1 MNTVMQSATNPT
13 PTPTPTPTA
22 QPGQVLAKPN
32 ISPLSPH
39 GSVPA
44 TMSPLT
50 GAGVIAASQQ
60 QSIAHNS
67 LVNANMGRTVG
78 GKKRSKKSKA
88 KRSKKSKAKR
98 SNKSKAKRSK
108 KSKARQSRR
117 CRRGGATNP
126 TPTPTPTPTSTSTPT
141 PTPTNAKL
149 VTVPQFLGAQHAGAN
164 QASINLNHGGML
176 MSSQAAYDN
185 TNAPASNHRLP

>member
-1 MNTVMQSATNPT
+1 MNPVMQSATK

-22 QPGQVLAKPN
+22 QPGQVIAEPN
-32 ISPLSPH
+32 IPSLSPH

-44 TMSPLT
+44 PVSTIT
-50 GAGVIAASQQ
+50 GESVIAASQQ
-60 QSIAHNS
+60 QTLAHNS
-67 LVNANMGRTVG
+67 LVNANMGRTGG
-78 GKKRSKKSKA
+78 GKKRSKKAKKAQRSKKSKA

-98 SNKSKAKRSK
+98 SK
-108 KSKARQSRR
+108 
-117 CRRGGATNP
+117 RGGADP
-126 TPTPTPTPTSTSTPT
+126 TPTPTPTPTSTTT
-141 PTPTNAKL
+141 TKL

-185 TNAPASNHRLP
+185 PNAPASNHRLP